1 MSNPEDEDSKEWEE
15 QMLNKLTEMFKQMG
29 MNVNI
34 DTLKGMMEQF
44 QNKFEEMG
52 FDAEKIAKGGVNLNF
67 DLSNLNDMLSKG
79 GNLNDMLSNLG
90 FDVQVD
96 AKPTEIP
103 VPEEDD
109 DYEQVKQLPA
119 ADVYLD
125 GWEMA
130 ITVDCTTEV
139 ELDENLIELELIE
152 KGSLLEVMRTTQV
165 SPVARIELPHQCDEL
180 VDWSFNN
187 GILDVTLKLTPQ
199 GSAISGGEDSDNDD
213 SEDSDEDMDIPDV
226 SIDLSDDEEDDDG
239 GIPIL

>member
-1 MSNPEDEDSKEWEE
+1 MTEQGDEDPVDWEE
-15 QMLNKLTEMFKQMG
+15 QMLNKLAEMFKQMG
-29 MNVNI
+29 MDVNPS
-34 DTLKGMMEQF
+34 TLKDMMGQF
-44 QNKFEEMG
+44 QKKFEEMG

-67 DLSNLNDMLSKG
+67 DLSNLNKMFSEG

-103 VPEEDD
+103 VPEDD
-109 DYEQVKQLPA
+109 DVEQVKQLPA

-125 GWEMA
+125 GWDMA

-139 ELDENLIELELIE
+139 ELEENIIELELIE
-152 KGSLLEVMRTTQV
+152 KGSLLEIMRSTQV
-165 SPVARIELPHQCDEL
+165 APVARIELPHQCDEL

-199 GSAISGGEDSDNDD
+199 GPAVEEDQDD
-213 SEDSDEDMDIPDV
+213 ADDDDEDEDIPDV
-226 SIDLSDDEEDDDG
+226 SIDLSDDDDEDDG

>member
-15 QMLNKLTEMFKQMG
+15 QMLNKLTDMFKQMG

-165 SPVARIELPHQCDEL
+165 LPVARIELPHQCDEL

-199 GSAISGGEDSDNDD
+199 GSAISSAEDSDNDD

>member
-1 MSNPEDEDSKEWEE
+1 MTEQGDEDPVDWEE
-15 QMLNKLTEMFKQMG
+15 QMLNKLAEMFKQMG
-29 MNVNI
+29 MDVNPS
-34 DTLKGMMEQF
+34 TLKDMMGQF
-44 QNKFEEMG
+44 QKKFEEMG
-52 FDAEKIAKGGVNLNF
+52 FDAEKIAKGDVNLNF
-67 DLSNLNDMLSKG
+67 DLSNLSKMFSEG

-103 VPEEDD
+103 VPEDD
-109 DYEQVKQLPA
+109 DVEQVKQLPA

-125 GWEMA
+125 GWDMA

-139 ELDENLIELELIE
+139 ELEENIMELELIE
-152 KGSLLEVMRTTQV
+152 KGSLLEIMRSTQV
-165 SPVARIELPHQCDEL
+165 APVARIELPHQCDEL

-199 GSAISGGEDSDNDD
+199 GPAVEEDQDD
-213 SEDSDEDMDIPDV
+213 ADDDDEDEDIPDV
-226 SIDLSDDEEDDDG
+226 SIDLSDDDDEDDG

>member
-15 QMLNKLTEMFKQMG
+15 QMLNKLTDMFKQMG

>member
-1 MSNPEDEDSKEWEE
+1 VAEMTEQGDEGPNDWEE
-15 QMLNKLTEMFKQMG
+15 QMLNKLAEMFKQMG
-29 MNVNI
+29 MDVNAS
-34 DTLKGMMEQF
+34 TLKDMMGQF
-44 QNKFEEMG
+44 QKKFEELG
-52 FDAEKIAKGGVNLNF
+52 IDPEKIAKDGVNLNF
-67 DLSNLNDMLSKG
+67 DLSKINKMFSEG
-79 GNLNDMLSNLG
+79 GNLQDMLSNLG

-103 VPEEDD
+103 VPVDD
-109 DYEQVKQLPA
+109 DTEQVKQLAA

-139 ELDENLIELELIE
+139 ELEENIIELELIE
-152 KGSLLEVMRTTQV
+152 KGSLLEILRSTQV
-165 SPVARIELPHQCDEL
+165 TPVARIELPHQCDEL

-199 GSAISGGEDSDNDD
+199 GSAA
-213 SEDSDEDMDIPDV
+213 SEDDEDNEDEDGADEDDEIPDV
-226 SIDLSDDEEDDDG
+226 SIDFSDDDEDDG

>member
-1 MSNPEDEDSKEWEE
+1 MTEQGDEDPSDWEE
-15 QMLNKLTEMFKQMG
+15 QMLNKLAEMFKQMG
-29 MNVNI
+29 MDVNPS
-34 DTLKGMMEQF
+34 TLKDMMSQF

-67 DLSNLNDMLSKG
+67 DISKLSKMFSEG
-79 GNLNDMLSNLG
+79 GDLKDMFSNLG

-103 VPEEDD
+103 VPEDD
-109 DYEQVKQLPA
+109 DVEQVKQLPA

-139 ELDENLIELELIE
+139 ELEENIIELELIE
-152 KGSLLEVMRTTQV
+152 KGSLLEILRSSQV
-165 SPVARIELPHQCDEL
+165 APVARIELPHQCDEL
-180 VDWSFNN
+180 VEWSFNN

-199 GSAISGGEDSDNDD
+199 GSAV
-213 SEDSDEDMDIPDV
+213 DEDDEDEDDDDEDDIPDV
-226 SIDLSDDEEDDDG
+226 SVDFSDDDDEDDG

>member
-15 QMLNKLTEMFKQMG
+15 QMLNKLTDMFKQMG

-103 VPEEDD
+103 IPEEDD

>member
-1 MSNPEDEDSKEWEE
+1 MTEQGDEDPADWEE
-15 QMLNKLTEMFKQMG
+15 QMLNKLAEMFKQMG
-29 MNVNI
+29 MDVNPS
-34 DTLKGMMEQF
+34 TLKDMMGQF
-44 QNKFEEMG
+44 QKKFEEMG

-67 DLSNLNDMLSKG
+67 DLSNLNKMFSEG

-103 VPEEDD
+103 VPEDD
-109 DYEQVKQLPA
+109 DIEQVKQLPA

-125 GWEMA
+125 GWDMA

-139 ELDENLIELELIE
+139 ELEENIMELELIE
-152 KGSLLEVMRTTQV
+152 KGSLLEIMRSTQV
-165 SPVARIELPHQCDEL
+165 APVARIELPHQCDEL
-180 VDWSFNN
+180 VEWSFNN

-199 GSAISGGEDSDNDD
+199 GPAVEEDQDD
-213 SEDSDEDMDIPDV
+213 VDDDDEDEDIPDV
-226 SIDLSDDEEDDDG
+226 SIDLSDDDDEDDG

>member
-1 MSNPEDEDSKEWEE
+1 
-15 QMLNKLTEMFKQMG
+15 MLNKLAEMFKQMG
-29 MNVNI
+29 MDVNAS
-34 DTLKGMMEQF
+34 TLKDMMGQF
-44 QNKFEEMG
+44 QKKFEELG
-52 FDAEKIAKGGVNLNF
+52 IDPEKIAKDGVNLNF
-67 DLSNLNDMLSKG
+67 DLSKINKMFSEG
-79 GNLNDMLSNLG
+79 GNLQDMLSNLG

-103 VPEEDD
+103 VPVDD
-109 DYEQVKQLPA
+109 DTEQVKQLAA

-139 ELDENLIELELIE
+139 ELEENIIELELIE
-152 KGSLLEVMRTTQV
+152 KGSLLEILRSTQV
-165 SPVARIELPHQCDEL
+165 TPVARIELPHQCDEL

-199 GSAISGGEDSDNDD
+199 GSAA
-213 SEDSDEDMDIPDV
+213 SEDDEDNEDEDGADEDDEIPDV
-226 SIDLSDDEEDDDG
+226 SIDFSDDDEDDG

>member
-15 QMLNKLTEMFKQMG
+15 QMLNKLTDMFKQMG

-109 DYEQVKQLPA
+109 DYEQIKQLPA

-199 GSAISGGEDSDNDD
+199 GSAISSAEDSDNDD

>member
-1 MSNPEDEDSKEWEE
+1 MSKSGDDMPEDWEDK
-15 QMLNKLTEMFKQMG
+15 MLNKLTEMFKQMG
-29 MNVNI
+29 MDVNL
-34 DTLKGMMEQF
+34 DTLKNMMEQF
-44 QNKFEEMG
+44 QDKFEEMG

-90 FDVQVD
+90 FDVKVD

-109 DYEQVKQLPA
+109 DIEQVKQLPT

-152 KGSLLEVMRTTQV
+152 KGSLLEVIRTTQV
-165 SPVARIELPHQCDEL
+165 APVARIELPHQCDEL

-199 GSAISGGEDSDNDD
+199 GSAIEGEDSDDESGD
-213 SEDSDEDMDIPDV
+213 DSDEEMEIPDV
-226 SIDLSDDEEDDDG
+226 SIDLSDDDDEDDG

>member
-1 MSNPEDEDSKEWEE
+1 MTEQGDEGPNDWEE
-15 QMLNKLTEMFKQMG
+15 QMLNKLAEMFKQMG
-29 MNVNI
+29 MDVNAS
-34 DTLKGMMEQF
+34 TLKDMMGQF
-44 QNKFEEMG
+44 QKKFEELG
-52 FDAEKIAKGGVNLNF
+52 IDPEKIAKDGVNLNF
-67 DLSNLNDMLSKG
+67 DLSKINKMFSEG
-79 GNLNDMLSNLG
+79 GNLQDMLSNLG

-103 VPEEDD
+103 VPVDD
-109 DYEQVKQLPA
+109 DTEQVKQLAA

-139 ELDENLIELELIE
+139 ELEENIIELELIE
-152 KGSLLEVMRTTQV
+152 KGSLLEILRSTQV
-165 SPVARIELPHQCDEL
+165 TPVARIELPHQCDEL

-199 GSAISGGEDSDNDD
+199 GSAA
-213 SEDSDEDMDIPDV
+213 SEDDEDNEDEDGADEDDEIPDV
-226 SIDLSDDEEDDDG
+226 SIDFSDDDEDDG

>member
-15 QMLNKLTEMFKQMG
+15 QMLNKLTDMFKQMG

-199 GSAISGGEDSDNDD
+199 GSAISSAEDSDNDD

>member
-1 MSNPEDEDSKEWEE
+1 MTEQGDEGPNDWEE
-15 QMLNKLTEMFKQMG
+15 QMLNKLAEMFKQMG
-29 MNVNI
+29 MDVNAS
-34 DTLKGMMEQF
+34 TLKDMMGQF
-44 QNKFEEMG
+44 QKKFEELG
-52 FDAEKIAKGGVNLNF
+52 IDSEKIAKDGVNLNF
-67 DLSNLNDMLSKG
+67 DLSKINKMFSEG
-79 GNLNDMLSNLG
+79 GNLQDMLSNLG

-103 VPEEDD
+103 VPVDD
-109 DYEQVKQLPA
+109 DTEQVKQLAA

-139 ELDENLIELELIE
+139 ELEENIIELELIE
-152 KGSLLEVMRTTQV
+152 KGSLLEILRSTQV
-165 SPVARIELPHQCDEL
+165 TPVARIELPHQCDEL

-199 GSAISGGEDSDNDD
+199 GSAA
-213 SEDSDEDMDIPDV
+213 SEDDEDNEDEDGADEDDEIPDV
-226 SIDLSDDEEDDDG
+226 SIDFSDDDEDDG

>member
-1 MSNPEDEDSKEWEE
+1 MTEQGDEDPVDWEE
-15 QMLNKLTEMFKQMG
+15 QMLNKLAEMFKQMG
-29 MNVNI
+29 MDVNPS
-34 DTLKGMMEQF
+34 TLKDMMGQF
-44 QNKFEEMG
+44 QKKFEEMG

-67 DLSNLNDMLSKG
+67 DLSNLNKMFSEG

-103 VPEEDD
+103 VPEDD
-109 DYEQVKQLPA
+109 DVEQVKQLPA

-125 GWEMA
+125 GWDMA

-139 ELDENLIELELIE
+139 ELEENIIELELIE
-152 KGSLLEVMRTTQV
+152 KGSLLEIMRSTQV
-165 SPVARIELPHQCDEL
+165 APVARIELPHQCDEL
-180 VDWSFNN
+180 VEWSFNN

-199 GSAISGGEDSDNDD
+199 GSAVGEDQDD
-213 SEDSDEDMDIPDV
+213 ADDDGEDDDIPDV
-226 SIDLSDDEEDDDG
+226 SIDLSDDDEDEDDG

>member
-1 MSNPEDEDSKEWEE
+1 
-15 QMLNKLTEMFKQMG
+15 MLNKLAEMFKQMG
-29 MNVNI
+29 MDVNPS
-34 DTLKGMMEQF
+34 TLKDMMGQF
-44 QNKFEEMG
+44 QKKFEEMG

-67 DLSNLNDMLSKG
+67 DISKLNKMFSEGGDLKDMF
-79 GNLNDMLSNLG
+79 SNLG

-103 VPEEDD
+103 VPEDD
-109 DYEQVKQLPA
+109 DVEQVKQLPA

-139 ELDENLIELELIE
+139 ELEENIIELELIE
-152 KGSLLEVMRTTQV
+152 KGSLLEIMRSSQV
-165 SPVARIELPHQCDEL
+165 APVARIELPHQCDEL
-180 VDWSFNN
+180 VEWSFNN

-199 GSAISGGEDSDNDD
+199 GSAV
-213 SEDSDEDMDIPDV
+213 DEDDENDIPDV
-226 SIDLSDDEEDDDG
+226 NIDFSDDDDDEDDG

>member
-1 MSNPEDEDSKEWEE
+1 MTEQGDEDPSDWEE
-15 QMLNKLTEMFKQMG
+15 QMLNKLAEMFKQMG
-29 MNVNI
+29 MDVTPS
-34 DTLKGMMEQF
+34 TLKDMMSQF

-67 DLSNLNDMLSKG
+67 DISKLSKMFSEGGDLNDMF
-79 GNLNDMLSNLG
+79 SNLG

-103 VPEEDD
+103 VPEDD
-109 DYEQVKQLPA
+109 DVEQVKQLPA

-139 ELDENLIELELIE
+139 ELEENIIELELIE
-152 KGSLLEVMRTTQV
+152 KGSLLEIMRSSQV
-165 SPVARIELPHQCDEL
+165 APVARIELPHQCDEL
-180 VDWSFNN
+180 VEWSFNN

-199 GSAISGGEDSDNDD
+199 GSAV
-213 SEDSDEDMDIPDV
+213 DEDDEDEDDDDEDDIPDV
-226 SIDLSDDEEDDDG
+226 SVDFSDDDDEDDG